1 MDGNWSWGTMRAS
14 RNSTELSIGHKKEKF
29 RDWTQQLFHYIS
41 LFCGSGIW
49 ARLSQAVLF
58 FHVGLTQI
66 TGWIQLAYGLVW
78 RYRRLHSHIRNHG
91 DGWKVRLGWN
101 SLVRQ
106 PQGSCTSYVED
117 QDPRRVYPMRGIIN
131 CQVSQAQDWKL
142 AELFSMRFIGQSSH
156 RTTHWSSRGHKLCF
170 LIGGLSDFQICS
182 HHTEEERW

>member
-1 MDGNWSWGTMRAS
+1 MGTEAEGQW
-14 RNSTELSIGHKKEKF
+14 ELPGIALSYLLLHKKEKF
-29 RDWTQQLFHYIS
+29 RDWTQLFHYIS

-49 ARLSQAVLF
+49 VRLSQAVLF

-78 RYRRLHSHIRNHG
+78 RCRRLHSHIRNHG

-106 PQGSCTSYVED
+106 PQGSCTSYVEG

-131 CQVSQAQDWKL
+131 CQDSQGPGL
-142 AELFSMRFIGQSSH
+142 EIG
-156 RTTHWSSRGHKLCF
+156 RVIFNAFHWSE
-170 LIGGLSDFQICS
+170 QP
-182 HHTEEERW
+182 